1 LSQAAPATG
10 DNQGT
15 MVAAFRQMTGR
26 RLLAL
31 AAITL
36 AGAPACMLVFG
47 NGHSSRPGSPFPPAS
62 STAASVSP
70 ARGSAVDGCVERGL
84 LYGLTNDE
92 VRGEE
97 YDRDFLSPFAP
108 HPPLPAAGYY
118 APGRSPDQA
127 TLLHALYHGYVV
139 VRYRPSLAE
148 RVKRDLGG
156 AVERAAQPVVVV
168 AGRGMP
174 FAAGALVYGR
184 SSICAGLSPTAVAQL
199 RTWIEAAR
207 PRVGNLRAPSS

>member
-1 LSQAAPATG
+1 
-10 DNQGT
+10 
-15 MVAAFRQMTGR
+15 
-26 RLLAL
+26 
-31 AAITL
+31 
-36 AGAPACMLVFG
+36 
-47 NGHSSRPGSPFPPAS
+47 
-62 STAASVSP
+62 
-70 ARGSAVDGCVERGL
+70 
-84 LYGLTNDE
+84 
-92 VRGEE
+92 
-97 YDRDFLSPFAP
+97 
-108 HPPLPAAGYY
+108 
-118 APGRSPDQA
+118 
-127 TLLHALYHGYVV
+127 VV